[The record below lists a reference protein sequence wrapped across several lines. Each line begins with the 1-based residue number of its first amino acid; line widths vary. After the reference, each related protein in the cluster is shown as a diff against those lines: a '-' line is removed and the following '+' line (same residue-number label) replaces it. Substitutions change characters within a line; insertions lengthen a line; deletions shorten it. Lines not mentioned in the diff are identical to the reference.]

1 MWVCVQIALKMVHL
15 VCLTNLDLSVIF
27 PVSRYDLRHT
37 RLLPRYLAIRA
48 ANLLYAGMLI

>member
-15 VCLTNLDLSVIF
+15 VCLTNLDLSIIF